1 MTVIYDKVAVIGM
14 GLIGASIALAARRGE
29 LATTIIGSDQSPEVA
44 AVAARLQLVDSF
56 EADAVHAVADADL
69 VILAVPVG
77 AVGKIAEQ
85 IVPHMKSGAVLTD
98 TGSTKRSVVRDVAPH
113 LRDDI
118 IWLPS
123 HPLAGTEH
131 SGPGAGFESLFDERY
146 WIILPLDADEA
157 AIVRFESFITGLG
170 SVTERMSPDYHDK
183 VLALTSHLPH
193 LIAYTIVGT
202 AVDLETQLKNDVIR
216 FSASGF
222 RDFTRIAAS
231 DPVMWRD
238 VFLNNDTAVLEM
250 LQRFP
255 RILAIF
261 NVPFAG
267 KKVTSWKHYF
277 RAPAKS
283 GDQSLMRVRIRLA
296 IGSVR
301 YFAYSRAKSRM
312 IGGVFHQI
320 SRSRS
325 LGLTGQ

>member
-14 GLIGASIALAARRGE
+14 GLIGASIALAARRGG

-44 AVAARLQLVDSF
+44 TAVARLQLVDLF
-56 EADAVHAVADADL
+56 EADAVRAVADADL

-77 AVGKIAEQ
+77 AVGRIAEQ
-85 IVPHMKSGAVLTD
+85 ILPHMKSGAVLTD

-157 AIVRFESFITGLG
+157 DIARFESFITGLG

-250 LQRFP
+250 LQRFSEDLSYLQ
-255 RILAIF
+255 RAIRWQEGDKLEALF
-261 NVPFAG
+261 SRTREIRRSIIDAG
-267 KKVTSWKHYF
+267 Q
-277 RAPAKS
+277 
-283 GDQSLMRVRIRLA
+283 D
-296 IGSVR
+296 
-301 YFAYSRAKSRM
+301 
-312 IGGVFHQI
+312 
-320 SRSRS
+320 
-325 LGLTGQ
+325 